1 MEAAIRL
8 QYRSSLNVAAVS
20 NTVPI
25 HDERCRRVMNFLSCL
40 HCDSYFVKSIVL
52 NGISAARGG
61 NSPIGRNVA
70 LCSAHVNLNTGCI
83 GISKLSSSECVEI
96 WPTFFAYIC

>member
-1 MEAAIRL
+1 MIAV
-8 QYRSSLNVAAVS
+8 YRSSLNVAVVL

-25 HDERCRRVMNFLSCL
+25 YDELSRRVMNFIHSCL

-52 NGISAARGG
+52 NGISAAKDG

-70 LCSAHVNLNTGCI
+70 LCSAHFNLSTGCI
-83 GISKLSSSECVEI
+83 GISKLSSRVRRNLQ
-96 WPTFFAYIC
+96 